1 MRRNRRLL
9 PVPQNEFGFT
19 PDTFNL
25 IVETGVDG
33 DRVAREGAAAERA
46 RRIAEKGQ
54 VALFRPKSRT
64 EEQSV
69 SGGLKMG

>member
-1 MRRNRRLL
+1 
-9 PVPQNEFGFT
+9 
-19 PDTFNL
+19 L